1 MIPAGASVPVSRTRA
16 GTGRGERP
24 KPHRTT
30 WPGLPAV
37 AGALSLL
44 CHEIFLYPVYK
55 VVFVKNK
62 RLFFADI
69 GNYQPERVTYSYDI
83 GWMAEKN
90 IRCRCKNTPIFT
102 QLKYGDR

>member
-62 RLFFADI
+62 RLFLQTSEIINRNVSLIHTTLAGWQKRILDADVKI
-69 GNYQPERVTYSYDI
+69 LRSSRN
-83 GWMAEKN
+83 
-90 IRCRCKNTPIFT
+90 
-102 QLKYGDR
+102 